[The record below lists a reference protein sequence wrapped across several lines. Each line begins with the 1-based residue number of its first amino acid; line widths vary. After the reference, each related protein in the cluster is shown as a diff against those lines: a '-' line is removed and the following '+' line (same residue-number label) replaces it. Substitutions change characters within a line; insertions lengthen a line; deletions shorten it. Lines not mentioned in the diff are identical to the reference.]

1 MFKRKSI
8 FRTALWVIIDL
19 FVLILIL
26 LTTSIEIR
34 AADCSGTMPLK
45 FVWTAASGDV
55 DHYNVYVSTD
65 GGGYKLEG
73 ITYEPTYT
81 ITGANGHSYKMQVEA
96 SDAAGN
102 VGPMS
107 EESDIVICDMCPPDA
122 VTNLVASNPIANS
135 ITLTWTA
142 SGDDGNTG
150 TASEYDIRYST
161 STITDSSWDSA
172 TQVIGEP
179 APQAA
184 GSAESFVVSG
194 LASGTTYYFAIMT
207 ADEVPNWSGLSNVTT
222 GTALDVTSPDAVT
235 NLIASNPTANSIT
248 LTWTA
253 SGDDGNTGTASE
265 YDIRYSTSTITD
277 SSWDSA
283 TQVIGEPAPQAAG
296 SAESFVVSGLAS
308 GTTYYFAI
316 MTADEVPNWSGLSNV
331 VASETLLVD
340 VTLMSQLFTSQ
351 NRFDK
356 NTNQFSMIAKWKNI
370 GADQFSEPLQMVIE
384 SITPPTVTVA
394 NEDGTTHAGKPYYDY
409 SNFVGDGR
417 LEPEETSEA
426 KQLVFN
432 SPGRVKFEFDVS
444 CCVKMGG
451 DTASPRMK
459 LLIGQAKRIHIVIP
473 AVSALAQNFP
483 NPFNPETWIPYE
495 LAESSEIRISIYD
508 VQGKLVRTL
517 YFGRKEIGQYFS
529 KDKAAYWDG
538 RNNLGENTGSGVYF
552 YQIQAGDFQAVRK
565 MVIVK

>member
-34 AADCSGTMPLK
+34 AADCNGTMPLK

-207 ADEVPNWSGLSNVTT
+207 ADEVPNWSGLSNV
-222 GTALDVTSPDAVT
+222 
-235 NLIASNPTANSIT
+235 
-248 LTWTA
+248 
-253 SGDDGNTGTASE
+253 
-265 YDIRYSTSTITD
+265 
-277 SSWDSA
+277 
-283 TQVIGEPAPQAAG
+283 
-296 SAESFVVSGLAS
+296 
-308 GTTYYFAI
+308 
-316 MTADEVPNWSGLSNV
+316 

-340 VTLMSQLFTSQ
+340 VTLMSQLFTSKNQ
-351 NRFDK
+351 FDK
-356 NTNQFSMIAKWKNI
+356 NTNQVSMIAKWKNI

-409 SNFVGDGR
+409 SNLVGDGR

-426 KQLVFN
+426 KQLVFY
-432 SPGRVKFEFDVS
+432 SPGRIKFEFDIS
-444 CCVKMGG
+444 CWGKNGS
-451 DTASPRMK
+451 DTASPKMK

-495 LAESSEIRISIYD
+495 LAESSEIKISIYD
-508 VQGKLVRTL
+508 VQGKLVRIL
-517 YFGRKEIGQYFS
+517 YLGRKEIGQYFS

-552 YQIQAGDFQAVRK
+552 YQIQTGDFQAVRK
-565 MVIVK
+565 MAIVK